1 MAGVAAIG
9 VRQRFNP
16 LNARMNY
23 SHPLAKDLVFCAVV
37 YLGVD
42 LMKNR
47 NCLDIRGEKDPG
59 GFGVARQIRFDADKT
74 TDMTFTTGS
83 FTVAAATNF
92 LGTPP
97 GGENI
102 FRRSS
107 YTSET
112 TNAGWNLQF
121 TVAPGSST
129 GLQIFRNNGSASYSF
144 QVAGLARHGTT
155 VGTSDGVTKKIFS
168 NGLEI
173 GSSTTGNLL
182 PIDANTAVQMNFGS
196 TSTSIACAWNRVLS
210 TNEIAMITA
219 DPYCMLSY

>member
-23 SHPLAKDLVFCAVV
+23 SHPLAKDLLFCGIV

-47 NCLDIRGEKDPG
+47 NCFDSRTEKNPG
-59 GFGVARQIRFDADKT
+59 GFGVARQIRFDADRT

-92 LGTPP
+92 LGTPT

-102 FRRSS
+102 FRRSN
-107 YTSET
+107 YTSESS
-112 TNAGWNLQF
+112 NAGWNLQF
-121 TVAPGSST
+121 NVSGGATT
-129 GLQIFRNNGSASYSF
+129 NLEIFRNNSSASYTF
-144 QVAGLARHGTT
+144 QASGLARHGTS
-155 VGTSDGVTKKIFS
+155 VSTSDGVTKKIFS

-173 GSSTTGNLL
+173 GSSTTGNLNPL
-182 PIDANTAVQMNFGS
+182 DANTTVQMNFGA
-196 TSTSIACAWNRVLS
+196 TSASIACAWNRVLS
-210 TNEIAMITA
+210 TNEIAMFHA